1 MLEGRLH
8 IICFPAQ
15 EAEVSGC
22 SAMRHV
28 LVGGEALPPAL
39 AVRFQERWSNAH
51 LHNAYGPTE
60 TTVDATG
67 EVALFKA
74 IVHMLWFCAHFMPAY
89 CPHDIATSPQGGAV
103 SNTYA

>member
-1 MLEGRLH
+1 MREGRQRIACLL
-8 IICFPAQ
+8 AQ

-67 EVALFKA
+67 DGASHQAVMR
-74 IVHMLWFCAHFMPAY
+74 MLGTACSVCLRP
-89 CPHDIATSPQGGAV
+89 
-103 SNTYA
+103 